1 MTERKNVM
9 EEIVCGLV
17 SFMLHSPDY
26 QTFCRCKQCASEVEA
41 LALNS
46 LPPKYVASAEAR
58 NIVFEQIN
66 RPENIEYV
74 NKQIIKALHAVSKKP
89 NHL

>member
-1 MTERKNVM
+1 MNKLKNVM
-9 EEIVCGLV
+9 EEIVSGLV

-26 QTFCRCKQCASEVEA
+26 QTFCRCDQCALEVEA

-46 LPPKYVASAEAR
+46 LPPKYVASEEAR
-58 NIVFEQIN
+58 NAAFEQIN
-66 RPENIEYV
+66 RPENIEFV
-74 NKQIIKALHAVSKKP
+74 NKQIIKALHAVSKNP